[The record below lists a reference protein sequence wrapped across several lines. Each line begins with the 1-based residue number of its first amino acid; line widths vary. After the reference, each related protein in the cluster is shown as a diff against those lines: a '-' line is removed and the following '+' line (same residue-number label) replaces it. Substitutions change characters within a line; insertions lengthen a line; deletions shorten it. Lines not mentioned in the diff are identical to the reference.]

1 MSVSNLPSPGDIPQ
15 IPSLEHRKLRKN
27 LQVKDF
33 FKTHEV
39 LHYLSNDS
47 IKENREQLK
56 SDILSPEKKWCLLM
70 KSTEKF
76 LKELLIL
83 LTF

>member
-1 MSVSNLPSPGDIPQ
+1 MTYHKSLL
-15 IPSLEHRKLRKN
+15 LEHRKLRKN

-33 FKTHEV
+33 FKTHEA

-56 SDILSPEKKWCLLM
+56 SDILSPEKKWSLLM
-70 KSTEKF
+70 KSTEIF

>member
-1 MSVSNLPSPGDIPQ
+1 MTYHKSLL
-15 IPSLEHRKLRKN
+15 LEHRKLRKN
-27 LQVKDF
+27 LQGKDF

-56 SDILSPEKKWCLLM
+56 SDILSPEKKWSLLM
-70 KSTEKF
+70 KSTENF